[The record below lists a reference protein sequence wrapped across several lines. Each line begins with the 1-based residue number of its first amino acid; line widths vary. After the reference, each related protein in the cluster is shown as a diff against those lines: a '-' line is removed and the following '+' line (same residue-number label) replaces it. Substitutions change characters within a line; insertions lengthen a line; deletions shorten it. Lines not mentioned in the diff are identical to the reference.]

1 MPLMKSQVRNVGKQ
15 LQIKQDILLL
25 FNFLM
30 NFYFVYVS
38 LWDTEHAQ
46 KVKML
51 CVKGNLIE

>member
-1 MPLMKSQVRNVGKQ
+1 MFEKQ
-15 LQIKQDILLL
+15 LHFKQQLL
-25 FNFLM
+25 FV
-30 NFYFVYVS
+30 FYFIMNIYLVYVS